1 MRFEDKVVIVTGAGQ
16 GIGRA
21 YANAFAREG
30 AKVVVADINQPNTK
44 AVAREITDKG
54 LIATAIV
61 ADVSNEGS
69 VAEMVKTTL
78 EKYGRID
85 ILINNAGIL
94 NDIEVRP
101 IEELSLKEWNRVIGV
116 NLTGM
121 FLCCKAVA
129 PIMKSQK
136 QGKIVNI
143 SSGVVM
149 VGRPYY
155 PHYVASKA
163 GVIGLT
169 RALARELGDWNIHVN
184 AVMPGPVTTEVP
196 QTTITREEVKA
207 LISLQC
213 IKREETPEELLG
225 PVMFLASDES
235 KFMSGQLVNVDGGL
249 NMY

>member
-1 MRFEDKVVIVTGAGQ
+1 MRFKDKVVIVTGAGQ

-21 YANAFAREG
+21 YAKAFAEEG
-30 AKVVVADINQPNTK
+30 AKVVVAEVNEPNAR
-44 AVAREITDKG
+44 AVAKEITDKG
-54 LIATAIV
+54 LVATAV
-61 ADVSNEGS
+61 TTDVSDEGS
-69 VAEMVKTTL
+69 VSKMVKTTV
-78 EKYGRID
+78 EKYARID

-94 NDIEVRP
+94 NAIEVRP

-129 PIMKSQK
+129 PVMKSQK
-136 QGKIVNI
+136 EGKIVNI
-143 SSGVVM
+143 SSGIVM
-149 VGRPYY
+149 VGRPFY

-196 QTTITREEVKA
+196 QTTISREEVKA
-207 LISLQC
+207 LVSLQC
-213 IKREETPEELLG
+213 IKREETPDELLG
-225 PVMFLASDES
+225 PVMFLASRES
-235 KFMSGQLVNVDGGL
+235 DFMSGQLVNVDGGL

>member
-1 MRFEDKVVIVTGAGQ
+1 MRFKDKVVIVTGAGQ

-21 YANAFAREG
+21 YANVFAEEG
-30 AKVVVADINQPNTK
+30 AKVVVAEINEPNAKT
-44 AVAREITDKG
+44 VAMEITDKG

-61 ADVSNEGS
+61 TDVSNEGS
-69 VAEMVKTTL
+69 VAEMVKRTV

-94 NDIEVRP
+94 NAIEVRP
-101 IEELSLKEWNRVIGV
+101 IEELSLEEWNRVIGV

-136 QGKIVNI
+136 QGKIINI

-184 AVMPGPVTTEVP
+184 AVAPGPVTTEVP
-196 QTTITREEVKA
+196 QTTITRDEVKA
-207 LISLQC
+207 LVALQC

-225 PVMFLASDES
+225 PVMFLASGES
-235 KFMSGQLVNVDGGL
+235 DFMSGQLVNVDGGL

>member
-1 MRFEDKVVIVTGAGQ
+1 MELKGMVGVVTGSGKGLGKA
-16 GIGRA
+16 IAER
-21 YANAFAREG
+21 FFHEG
-30 AKVVVADINQPNTK
+30 ARVALWDRSGL
-44 AVAREITDKG
+44 AKG
-54 LIATAIV
+54 
-61 ADVSNEGS
+61 
-69 VAEMVKTTL
+69 VAETLDPSGQKTIYVRA
-78 EKYGRID
+78 EVNEEDQVASVISEIMGKFGRID
-85 ILINNAGIL
+85 VLVNNAGIL
-94 NDIEVRP
+94 NAIEMRP
-101 IEELSLKEWNRVIGV
+101 IEELSLEEWNRVIGV

-136 QGKIVNI
+136 EGKIINI

-169 RALARELGDWNIHVN
+169 RSIARELGDWNIHVN
-184 AVMPGPVTTEVP
+184 AVAPGPVTTEVP
-196 QTTITREEVKA
+196 QTTITRDEVKA
-207 LISLQC
+207 LIAQQC

-225 PVMFLASDES
+225 PVMFLASDEA

>member
-1 MRFEDKVVIVTGAGQ
+1 MRFKDKVVIVTGAGQ

-21 YANAFAREG
+21 YANAFAEEG
-30 AKVVVADINQPNTK
+30 AKVVIAEIHEASAK

-54 LIATAIV
+54 LKAMAVAT
-61 ADVSNEGS
+61 DVSNADS
-69 VAEMVKTTL
+69 VAEMVKTTM
-78 EKYGRID
+78 EEYGRID
-85 ILINNAGIL
+85 ILVNNAGIL
-94 NDIEVRP
+94 NAIEMRP
-101 IEELSLKEWNRVIGV
+101 IEELSLEEWNRVIAV

-129 PIMKSQK
+129 PVMKSQK
-136 QGKIVNI
+136 GGKIINI

-169 RALARELGDWNIHVN
+169 RSLARELGEWNIHVN
-184 AVMPGPVTTEVP
+184 TVAPGPVTTEVP

-207 LISLQC
+207 LVALQC
-213 IKREETPEELLG
+213 IKREETPKELLG
-225 PVMFLASDES
+225 PVMFLASDEAD
-235 KFMSGQLVNVDGGL
+235 FMSGQLVNVDGGL
-249 NMY
+249 NLY